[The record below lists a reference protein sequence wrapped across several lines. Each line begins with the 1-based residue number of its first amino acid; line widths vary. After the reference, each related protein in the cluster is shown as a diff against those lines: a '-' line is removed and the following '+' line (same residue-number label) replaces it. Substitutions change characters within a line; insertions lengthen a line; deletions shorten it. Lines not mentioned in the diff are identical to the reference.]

1 MPSATVCDERL
12 AVLLGMQ
19 ASRLHYRG
27 DGRRAAGPL
36 LSGVRGS
43 PNWLEL
49 PAEWEYNGPMVAGPD
64 CTCPHGDRAAPATAL
79 TRDAEVNTLRGAS
92 RIFAIVLSVLASLCI
107 LAACGTRSLCI
118 ASTGVPAGTATPRA
132 AATRSALPITRTTT
146 GTAPTPAP
154 TGGTVTTPAVTVA
167 ETVSLTGTVVEPQI
181 VSFWVSP
188 TVAAPGEPIL
198 LAWQASG
205 DQASICPSARF
216 ILFTEDDCWQ
226 VPLSGTATFAI
237 PLEAGGNRAIDFR
250 LTVHAEGAADPVPS
264 YASVAFR
271 CHTTWFYSDDP
282 QAGICPL
289 KPIASHATAQRF
301 ERGWMIWIEGLGRY
315 VILENEP
322 LQEGDLRRRV
332 TYVHDPLD
340 VVRDTSEEV
349 TAPDGFYAP
358 ISGFG
363 LLWRGDTANRPA
375 YREALGWA
383 LAPESGYE
391 TVYQC
396 DDALPSGGRSW
407 QTCYLSGPEGDV
419 VVLDPLGRWYLL
431 EERSLD

>member
-1 MPSATVCDERL
+1 
-12 AVLLGMQ
+12 
-19 ASRLHYRG
+19 
-27 DGRRAAGPL
+27 
-36 LSGVRGS
+36 
-43 PNWLEL
+43 
-49 PAEWEYNGPMVAGPD
+49 
-64 CTCPHGDRAAPATAL
+64 
-79 TRDAEVNTLRGAS
+79 
-92 RIFAIVLSVLASLCI
+92 
-107 LAACGTRSLCI
+107 
-118 ASTGVPAGTATPRA
+118 
-132 AATRSALPITRTTT
+132 
-146 GTAPTPAP
+146 
-154 TGGTVTTPAVTVA
+154 VTVA

-181 VSFWVSP
+181 VSFCVSP

-198 LAWQASG
+198 LSWEASG
-205 DQASICPSARF
+205 ERASICPSARF
-216 ILFTEDDCWQ
+216 ILFTRDDCWQ
-226 VPLSGTATFAI
+226 VPLSGTATFTI
-237 PLEAGGNRAIDFR
+237 PLEAGGNRAVDFR
-250 LTVHAEGAADPVPS
+250 LTVHAEGAADPALS

-271 CHTTWFYSDDP
+271 CHTTWFFADDP
-282 QAGICPL
+282 AAGICPL
-289 KPIASHATAQRF
+289 QPTPSFAAAQRF

-391 TVYQC
+391 TIHQC
-396 DDALPSGGRSW
+396 DNALPSGGRSW

-431 EERSLD
+431 GEGPLN